1 MMPEHV
7 SRQIRRPALRV
18 VVPVILFCTYYP
30 YAWLILS
37 RGTWSSARWTWIK
50 MWPALPGLLS
60 RVMFY
65 HYLPDGLALAG
76 MYFFTVVVVALMIYL
91 ASLRTWLFGA
101 VAVLVFLL
109 SALNSL
115 LAYAL
120 YRA

>member
-1 MMPEHV
+1 MPEHV
-7 SRQIRRPALRV
+7 TRQIRRPALRV
-18 VVPVILFCTYYP
+18 VIPVILFCTYYP

-37 RGTWSSARWTWIK
+37 RGAWNSSRWTWIK
-50 MWPALPGLLS
+50 MWPALPGLMS

-65 HYLPDGLALAG
+65 HHLPDSLALAG
-76 MYFFTVVVVALMIYL
+76 MYVTTIVVVALMIYL
-91 ASLRTWLFGA
+91 ASLRMWLFGA

-115 LAYAL
+115 LAYSL